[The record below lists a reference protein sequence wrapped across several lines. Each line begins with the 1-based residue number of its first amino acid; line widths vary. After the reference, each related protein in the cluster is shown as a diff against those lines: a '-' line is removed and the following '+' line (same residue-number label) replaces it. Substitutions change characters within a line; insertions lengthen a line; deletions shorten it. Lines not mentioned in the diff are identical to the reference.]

1 MEARE
6 KRRWRSFRASKRN
19 EMWQIDFL
27 EQYSTPIGEVSILVV
42 VDDYSTY
49 ASARLVHKR
58 GRTDDATSLLDE
70 LIAQYSIPDKIL
82 SDNGGQFRRV
92 FDKWCSRR
100 SRRIRHTRAKAKH
113 PKP

>member
-1 MEARE
+1 VADR
-6 KRRWRSFRASKRN
+6 
-19 EMWQIDFL
+19 L
-27 EQYSTPIGEVSILVV
+27 LGPYSTPIGEVSILVV
-42 VDDYSTY
+42 VDDYSRY

-58 GRTDDATSLLDE
+58 VGPMMPPSLLDE
-70 LIAQYSIPDKIL
+70 LIAQYSIPVKIL